1 MLRIVVAFNFLVCL
15 FYPTVAPAWEYQGHR
30 VVGSIADHMLNANAK
45 QQVAQILGFDLRIA
59 APWADCVK
67 SVEQTADGKFH
78 YKENAQHPEY
88 EIPCTMFR
96 TDAEQHRMENYVE
109 RNWSQCEYKPD
120 GTHQKGCHNTYH
132 FDDISIQRDAFDP
145 DYKGANKHDLVAA
158 IGAAIALLSAKPA
171 TPPLPLADIADKKEA
186 LFMLAHFV
194 GDLHQPLHVGSV
206 YLDENGALVDPD
218 AAGAIDPKTET
229 NGGNAI
235 LEQQANFHTEWDEIA
250 EELGDAATADL
261 LVAAKSVPPS
271 LGSLEEWPAA
281 WASDSVLV
289 ARVAFAGASFARA
302 PRNHWTVT
310 FEDRDAYMRSKDAI
324 QRQQLAKAGARLA
337 ELLNSVWP

>member
-1 MLRIVVAFNFLVCL
+1 MPRIVIALNFLICL

-45 QQVAQILGFDLRIA
+45 QQVAQTLGFELSIA
-59 APWADCVK
+59 GPWADCVK
-67 SVEQTADGKFH
+67 SVQQTADGKFH

-88 EIPCTMFR
+88 ETPCKMFR
-96 TDAEQHRMENYVE
+96 TDAEQGRMENYVE

-120 GTHQKGCHNTYH
+120 GVQRGCHNTYH
-132 FDDISIQRDAFDP
+132 FDDIAIQRDAFDP
-145 DYKGANKHDLVAA
+145 DYKGTSKHDLVSA
-158 IGAAIALLSAKPA
+158 IGAAIAFLSDKSAAPFS
-171 TPPLPLADIADKKEA
+171 IADKKEA

-206 YLDENGALVDPD
+206 YLDENGGLVDPD
-218 AAGAIDPKTET
+218 AALAIDPKTET

-235 LEQQANFHTEWDEIA
+235 LEQQTNFHREWDEIA
-250 EELGDAATADL
+250 KDIGEAATDEL
-261 LVAAKSVPPS
+261 LAAGKSVPPT
-271 LGSLEEWPAA
+271 LGSVEEWPAA
-281 WASDSVLV
+281 WASESVMV
-289 ARVAFAGASFARA
+289 SRVAFAGASFARA
-302 PRNHWTVT
+302 SNNRWTIT

-337 ELLNSVWP
+337 QLLNAVWP

>member
-1 MLRIVVAFNFLVCL
+1 MLRIVIALNFLICL

-45 QQVAQILGFDLRIA
+45 QQVAQILGFELSIA
-59 APWADCVK
+59 GPWADCVK
-67 SVEQTADGKFH
+67 SVQQTADGKFH
-78 YKENAQHPEY
+78 YTENAEHPEY
-88 EIPCTMFR
+88 ETPCKMFR
-96 TDAEQHRMENYVE
+96 TDAEQDRMEKYVE

-120 GTHQKGCHNTYH
+120 GVQRGCHNTYH
-132 FDDISIQRDAFDP
+132 FDDIAIQRDAFDP
-145 DYKGANKHDLVAA
+145 GYKGTNNHDLVAA
-158 IGAAIALLSAKPA
+158 IRAAIAVLSGKPV
-171 TPPLPLADIADKKEA
+171 TPPLPVANIADKKEA

-206 YLDENGALVDPD
+206 YLDENGGLVDPD

-229 NGGNAI
+229 NGGNSI
-235 LEQQANFHTEWDEIA
+235 REQNANFHTEWDEIA
-250 EELGDAATADL
+250 KDIGEAATAEL

-271 LGSLEEWPAA
+271 LGSVEDWPAA
-281 WASDSVLV
+281 WASDSVMV
-289 ARVAFAGASFARA
+289 SRAAFEGASFARA
-302 PRNHWTVT
+302 GKRWTVT

-337 ELLNSVWP
+337 ELLNAVWP